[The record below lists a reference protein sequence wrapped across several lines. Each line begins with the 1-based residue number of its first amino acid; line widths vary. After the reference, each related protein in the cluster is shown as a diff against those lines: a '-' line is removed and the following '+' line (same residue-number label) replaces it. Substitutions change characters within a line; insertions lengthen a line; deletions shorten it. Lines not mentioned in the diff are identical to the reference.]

1 MKGSSDRKSGQVVLP
16 GERLGVIE
24 EFITDSGTYVKD
36 GVIYS
41 RFIGRTL
48 IDFLNKRVSVH
59 PLSKALKI
67 PKVGD
72 IIEAEVTN
80 TQKQNASVRIHRIG
94 EDSLA
99 GFFSGLLHVSDVRLR
114 YVDSMFNVC
123 RPGDIIRATV
133 LSVKNGI
140 YHLSVKD
147 KELGVIYG
155 FCSQCGGMLELGR
168 QRMRCSRCG
177 NVERRKTAADY
188 GKGMIAQEGGMNES
202 QDSEENVK

>member
-1 MKGSSDRKSGQVVLP
+1 MRKSSDRKTGQVVLP

-24 EFITDSGTYVKD
+24 EFVTDSGTYVKD

-41 RFIGRTL
+41 KFVGQAL
-48 IDFLNKRVSVH
+48 IDFPNKRVSVR
-59 PLSKALKI
+59 PLGNAIKI
-67 PKVGD
+67 PKAGD
-72 IIEAEVTN
+72 IVEAEVTN
-80 TQKQNASVRIHRIG
+80 TQKQNASARIHKIN

-123 RPGDIIRATV
+123 KPGDVIRATV
-133 LSVKNGI
+133 ISVKNGI
-140 YHLSVKD
+140 FHLSIKD
-147 KELGVIYG
+147 RGLGVVYG
-155 FCSQCGGMLELGR
+155 FCSRCGGTLELGR

-188 GKGMIAQEGGMNES
+188 GKGMIAQKGADE
-202 QDSEENVK
+202 